1 MALPANG
8 SAWPPKEHTERYS
21 RMRINSAWYGGDP
34 ERLKNIYGGDLHT
47 NRTRTGLA
55 GAISNVFGWFWGRTD
70 TTQVDDK
77 MHVPVAQDIATISSE
92 LLFSKTPKF
101 TVQFTEFQADGTPN
115 TAQEETVRKTQA
127 RLDYLLDQCGFDS
140 TLLAAAEVS
149 SALGSTAFKIAW
161 DKSQRSTPVIV
172 RVDAD
177 AVVPEYQWGQ
187 LVAVTFW
194 SVVARDGEERWYHL
208 ERHERGLIYHGLYKG
223 TNGNLGI
230 QVPLTDSSRTAY
242 LAELVDQD
250 GAIRTVPDAQTAI
263 SIPNMLP
270 DALDRNSNVG
280 RSDFTP
286 GVISLFDAI
295 DKTYTSL
302 MRDIDD
308 GRSRLIVADYM
319 LDSKGAGKGVEFD
332 TDQHIFTKLKMQ
344 PTDRENTPITQVQFA
359 LRVQEHI
366 AAIELLTS
374 KAIKAAGYS
383 PQSMGDYEAGTA
395 ITATEVEARE
405 GRSLSTRMKKLRYWQ
420 NIEQL
425 LESLLK
431 IDAEYFESGITPLP
445 VKMEVPPPAED
456 SLKVLA
462 ETVEVMKRAE
472 ASSLRVRVSVLHPDW
487 DDSEIDAEIE
497 RIQNESSVVDPLTF
511 GMGGS
516 GLSLTA

>member
-34 ERLKNIYGGDLHT
+34 ERLKNLYGGDLHT
-47 NRTRTGLA
+47 GRTKTGLA

-70 TTQVDDK
+70 TTQADDK

-92 LLFSKTPKF
+92 LLFAKTPRF
-101 TVQFTEFQADGTPN
+101 TVQFTEFQTDGTPN
-115 TAQEETVRKTQA
+115 PAQAEAVRKTQA
-127 RLDYLLDQCGFDS
+127 RLDYLLDQCGFDA

-149 SALGSTAFKIAW
+149 AALGSTAFKIAW
-161 DKSQRSTPVIV
+161 DKSQRDTPVIV

-177 AVVPEYQWGQ
+177 AVVPEYRWGQ

-194 SVVARDGEERWYHL
+194 SVVARDGEQRWYHL
-208 ERHERGLIYHGLYKG
+208 ERHEKGAIYHGLYKG
-223 TNGNLGI
+223 EHGNLGI
-230 QVPLTDSSRTAY
+230 QVPLTDSSQTAY
-242 LAELVDQD
+242 LAQLVDED
-250 GAIRTVPDAQTAI
+250 GKIRTVEGAQTAI

-270 DALDRNSNVG
+270 DALDRNSNAG

-344 PTDRENTPITQVQFA
+344 PTERENAPITQVQFA
-359 LRVQEHI
+359 MRVQEHI

-383 PQSMGDYEAGTA
+383 PQSMGDYEGGAA

-420 NIEQL
+420 SLEQL

-431 IDAEYFESGITPLP
+431 IDAEFFGSGVTPLP

-456 SLKVLA
+456 SLKFLA
-462 ETVEVMKRAE
+462 ETVEIMKRAE
-472 ASSLRVRVSVLHPDW
+472 ASSLRVRISVLHPDW

-497 RIQNESSVVDPLTF
+497 RIQAESSVVDPLTF

>member
-8 SAWPPKEHTERYS
+8 TAFPPKEHTERYS

-34 ERLKNIYGGDLHT
+34 ERLKNLYGGDLHT
-47 NRTRTGLA
+47 GRTKSGLA

-92 LLFSKTPKF
+92 LLFAKTPKF

-115 TAQEETVRKTQA
+115 PAQAETVKKTQA
-127 RLDYLLDQCGFDS
+127 RLDYLLDQCGFDA
-140 TLLAAAEVS
+140 TLLAAAEIS
-149 SALGSTAFKIAW
+149 AALGSTAFKIAW
-161 DKSQRSTPVIV
+161 DKTQRDTPVVV

-177 AVVPEYQWGQ
+177 SVIPEYKWGQ

-194 SVVARDGEERWYHL
+194 SVVARDGEQRWVHL
-208 ERHERGLIYHGLYKG
+208 ERHEKGAIYHGLYKG
-223 TNGNLGI
+223 VHGNLGI
-230 QVPLTDSSRTAY
+230 QVPLTDSSSTAH
-242 LAELVDQD
+242 LASLVDQD
-250 GAIRTVPDAQTAI
+250 GKIRTVDGAQTAI

-270 DALDRNSNVG
+270 DALDRNSNAG

-344 PTDRENTPITQVQFA
+344 PTERENAPITQVQFA
-359 LRVQEHI
+359 MRVQEHI

-383 PQSMGDYEAGTA
+383 PQSMGDYESGSA

-420 NIEQL
+420 SLEQL

-431 IDAEYFESGITPLP
+431 IDAEYFKSGVTPLP

-456 SLKVLA
+456 SLKFLA

-487 DDSEIDAEIE
+487 DDTEIDAEIE
-497 RIQNESSVVDPLTF
+497 RIQNEQSVVDPLTF

-516 GLSLTA
+516 GLSSTV